1 MAHPSAADLKS
12 LTDAR
17 GNDRGRPH
25 NGIVNVEVAGARY
38 TTVKKTGHSTRT
50 IILGNQNKQTWLTD
64 LFGPGCGTFL
74 R

>member
-1 MAHPSAADLKS
+1 M
-12 LTDAR
+12 R
-17 GNDRGRPH
+17 VRNDQGRPH

-64 LFGPGCGTFL
+64 ILDLGAERSCVDVRCRQHDPA
-74 R
+74 